1 MLSLCCSFCQH
12 ANPADAKYCNECGGA
27 LRLKPCV
34 RCDAINAQDATRCHH
49 CGGDFTQSPSTAA
62 TVTSTAAEQEAQG
75 RSSVVRAV
83 ETIERDLRRFARRD
97 GAKFAQHAR
106 VILAGVV
113 LIGAGGAVFDGDR
126 ESMPIGTPTITRF
139 AAPVAVARVVSA
151 TSPQLPLTKPITV
164 LHVTQSEATS
174 NPVNTGND
182 SLPADSLPAITPS
195 SIAKDGE
202 PAETRRAKRSPV
214 SRHAGITR
222 PVRASAST
230 RATFPSDDLPSSS
243 FEPPQDRTRSG
254 PCSDGVAALGL
265 CNKQDAS
272 SGG

>member
-34 RCDAINAQDATRCHH
+34 RCDAINAQDATQCHH
-49 CGGDFTQSPSTAA
+49 CGGDFTQSQSTAA

-83 ETIERDLRRFARRD
+83 ETIDRDLRRFARRD
-97 GAKFAQHAR
+97 GLKFAQHAR

-126 ESMPIGTPTITRF
+126 ESMPIGTPTITRVS
-139 AAPVAVARVVSA
+139 APVAVARMVSA

-182 SLPADSLPAITPS
+182 SLPAIMPS
-195 SIAKDGE
+195 SAAKEGE
-202 PAETRRAKRSPV
+202 PAEVRRAKRSPV
-214 SRHAGITR
+214 SRHAGITS

-243 FEPPQDRTRSG
+243 FEPPQYRTRSG
-254 PCSDGVAALGL
+254 TCSDGVAALGL